1 VKTPI
6 PYGRQWIQEDD
17 IEAVV
22 KVLRSDWLTTGP
34 VVDQFEAALAEKLGA
49 KYTVVVSSGT
59 AALHLACLAAG
70 LGPGDMVISSPNTFV
85 ASTNCA
91 LYCGARPAFV
101 DIDSRTYNLDPG
113 ALLSFLTSGKTDE
126 RVKALIPVHF
136 AGQPCDMERIS
147 RAAREA
153 HLVIIE
159 DACHA
164 LGAQWQDSHGE
175 WHRVGSCS
183 HSDMAVLSFHPVK
196 HITTGEG
203 GAIMTNRPDLYAKL
217 KQLRNHG
224 ICKCLS
230 SNNGNGPWYYELR
243 DLGFNYRITDLQC
256 ALGMSQLPKLD
267 GWVERRR
274 EIAATYDR
282 LLENVMIPYQAKNTR
297 SSYHL
302 YVIQVPSR
310 RHIFETLQARGIGV
324 QVHYVPVHLHPVY
337 RDRFG
342 FRPGDFPAAENY
354 YEHAISLP
362 IFPQLTDADVLYVV
376 HEVKAATGGF
386 QEVKT
391 QVGCR

>member
-1 VKTPI
+1 VTTPI

-22 KVLRSDWLTTGP
+22 QVLRSDWLTTGP
-34 VVDQFEAALAEKLGA
+34 VVDQFEASLAEKLRA
-49 KYTVVVSSGT
+49 KYAVVVSSGT

-70 LGPGDMVISSPNTFV
+70 VGPGDVVISSPNTFA

-101 DIDSRTYNLDPG
+101 DIDARTYNLDPD
-113 ALLSFLTSGKTDE
+113 ALLSFLSRRKTDE
-126 RVKALIPVHF
+126 KVRALIPVHF

-164 LGAQWQDSHGE
+164 LGARWQDSQGE

-203 GAIMTNRPDLYAKL
+203 GAIMTNRPDLHAKL

-224 ICKCLS
+224 ISKDLS
-230 SNNGNGPWYYELR
+230 SKNGNGAWYYELD
-243 DLGFNYRITDLQC
+243 DLGFNYRLTDLQC
-256 ALGMSQLPKLD
+256 ALGISQLRKLD

-274 EIAATYDR
+274 EIAATYDQ
-282 LLENVMIPYQAKNTR
+282 LLGQLENVGIPYQAKNTW

-310 RHIFETLQARGIGV
+310 RRIFETLRARCVGV
-324 QVHYVPVHLHPVY
+324 QVHYVPVHLHPIY
-337 RDRFG
+337 RTRFG

-362 IFPQLTDADVLYVV
+362 IFPRMSDADKLRVV
-376 HEVKAATGGF
+376 HEVKAAV
-386 QEVKT
+386 ES
-391 QVGCR
+391 R

>member
-1 VKTPI
+1 VTSSI

-17 IEAVV
+17 VEAVV

-34 VVDQFEAALAEKLGA
+34 VVDQFEADLAEKLGA
-49 KYTVVVSSGT
+49 RYAVVVSSGT

-70 LGPGDMVISSPNTFV
+70 VGPGDLVISSPNTFA
-85 ASTNCA
+85 ASTNCV
-91 LYCGARPAFV
+91 LYCGARPAFA
-101 DIDSRTYNLDPG
+101 DMDPRTYNLDPD
-113 ALLSFLTSGKTDE
+113 ALLSFLSRSKTDGK
-126 RVKALIPVHF
+126 VKAVIPVHF

-147 RAAREA
+147 RASREA

-164 LGAQWQDSHGE
+164 LGARWQDSQGE

-203 GAIMTNRPDLYAKL
+203 GAIMTNRPELHAKL

-224 ICKCLS
+224 ISKDLS
-230 SNNGNGPWYYELR
+230 LNDGNDPWYYELC
-243 DLGFNYRITDLQC
+243 DLGFNYRLTDFQC
-256 ALGMSQLPKLD
+256 ALGISQLPKLD

-274 EIAATYDR
+274 EIAATYDQ
-282 LLENVMIPYQAKNTR
+282 LLGQLENVMIPYQSKNTC

-310 RHIFETLQARGIGV
+310 RRVFENLRMNGIGV

-337 RDRFG
+337 RDRFA
-342 FRPGDFPAAENY
+342 FRPGDFPVAENY
-354 YEHAISLP
+354 YGHAISLP
-362 IFPQLTDADVLYVV
+362 IFPRMSDADTLRVV
-376 HEVKAATGGF
+376 HEVKTA
-386 QEVKT
+386 VKN
-391 QVGCR
+391 R

>member
-1 VKTPI
+1 VTSSI

-34 VVDQFEAALAEKLGA
+34 VVEQFEAALAEKLGA
-49 KYTVVVSSGT
+49 SYAVVVSSGT

-70 LGPGDMVISSPNTFV
+70 VGPADVVVSSPNTFA

-101 DIDSRTYNLDPG
+101 DIDPRTYNLAPDS
-113 ALLSFLTSGKTDE
+113 LLSFLSRRGTDE
-126 RVKALIPVHF
+126 RVQAVIPVHF

-147 RAAREA
+147 LAAREA

-164 LGAQWQDSHGE
+164 LGARWQDSHGACYG
-175 WHRVGSCS
+175 VGSCS

-224 ICKCLS
+224 ISKDIS

-243 DLGFNYRITDLQC
+243 DLGFNYRLTDLQC
-256 ALGMSQLPKLD
+256 ALGISQLPKLD

-274 EIAATYDR
+274 QIAATYDQF
-282 LLENVMIPYQAKNTR
+282 LGHLENVLIPYQAKNAW

-310 RHIFETLQARGIGV
+310 RRVFETLRARGIGV
-324 QVHYVPVHLHPVY
+324 QVHYLPVHLHPVY

-342 FRPGDFPAAENY
+342 FSSGDFPAAENY

-362 IFPQLTDADVLYVV
+362 IFPRMSDADVLQVV
-376 HEVKAATGGF
+376 HEVKAAV
-386 QEVKT
+386 ES
-391 QVGCR
+391 R